1 MDHLEKLEKFLSIKH
16 KKMKAMNN
24 QRLIEDQKHKLVKEI
39 HIKRLKGMNEQEML
53 KLNEQLEQIEK
64 KLLECEVESDEEVQ
78 RGDKSGAK

>member
-1 MDHLEKLEKFLSIKH
+1 
-16 KKMKAMNN
+16 
-24 QRLIEDQKHKLVKEI
+24 VKEI

-64 KLLECEVESDEEVQ
+64 KLLECEVESEEEVQ